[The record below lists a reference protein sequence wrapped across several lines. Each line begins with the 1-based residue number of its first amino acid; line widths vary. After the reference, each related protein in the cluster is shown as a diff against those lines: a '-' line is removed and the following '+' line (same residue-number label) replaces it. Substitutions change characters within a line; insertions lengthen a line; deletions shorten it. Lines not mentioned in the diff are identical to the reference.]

1 MSGAD
6 GDDVK
11 LHMLAEDQQ
20 DGKSI
25 TKKKSHTVKMFKL
38 QKLFCFDIYTGIH
51 LWSMLIF
58 FGFCG

>member
-25 TKKKSHTVKMFKL
+25 TKKKSHNVNMFKL
-38 QKLFCFDIYTGIH
+38 QKIFCFDVYTH
-51 LWSMLIF
+51 PSFVNVDFL
-58 FGFCG
+58 GFCG